1 MKITLDLPNDTA
13 FVVLTAIRGDSGE
26 VVTTAHLGPG
36 TLRFEGILK
45 ITDKGVVKGETDDD

>member
-1 MKITLDLPNDTA
+1 MKITLDLPDDTA

-26 VVTTAHLGPG
+26 VVTTAHLG
-36 TLRFEGILK
+36 TDALRFEGILK